1 MKKSFVVV
9 ILALVLAAALGVG
22 GCFVAV
28 YLQGL
33 SYDIDSIE
41 KVGTVVEV
49 VGESEDSVTIKKND
63 DSDFKVL
70 MFTDTH
76 LNGKEDTDYTAVSY
90 LVENISKE
98 KPDLVI
104 YGGDN
109 VSSGFNMRRYVQF
122 ADLMENLGVY
132 WVAVLGNH
140 ESEGI
145 FTYSRKKIVDL
156 FSSYDYC
163 LIKNGRTDIDGYGN
177 FTVNILNPDNSIKE
191 VIYLMDS
198 GNYMTKEL
206 KEKYGVEQKGQ
217 VYDGVKESQVQWYKE
232 KHDAL
237 TEEFGEF
244 KSFTVIH
251 IPPYE
256 CRSFGE
262 DEEYLYGDKRE
273 GMCPAGFNSGIFD
286 AMKEKGSA
294 QAVYYGHDHMND
306 YGVMYDGILLSYI
319 QSAGYSSYNMGNSR
333 NAPESEWV
341 QGYTKLEIK
350 ADGTYDAYQCFNH
363 K

>member
-1 MKKSFVVV
+1 MNKSFVVV
-9 ILALVLAAALGVG
+9 IFAFVLAVALGVG

-49 VGESEDSVTIKKND
+49 VSESEDSVTIKKND

-90 LVENISKE
+90 LVQNISKE

-109 VSSGFNMRRYVQF
+109 ISSGFNLRRYVQF

-145 FTYSRKKIVDL
+145 FTYSRKVK
-156 FSSYDYC
+156 F
-163 LIKNGRTDIDGYGN
+163 
-177 FTVNILNPDNSIKE
+177 
-191 VIYLMDS
+191 
-198 GNYMTKEL
+198 NY
-206 KEKYGVEQKGQ
+206 
-217 VYDGVKESQVQWYKE
+217 
-232 KHDAL
+232 
-237 TEEFGEF
+237 
-244 KSFTVIH
+244 KSFAIGK
-251 IPPYE
+251 
-256 CRSFGE
+256 CKF
-262 DEEYLYGDKRE
+262 
-273 GMCPAGFNSGIFD
+273 
-286 AMKEKGSA
+286 
-294 QAVYYGHDHMND
+294 
-306 YGVMYDGILLSYI
+306 
-319 QSAGYSSYNMGNSR
+319 
-333 NAPESEWV
+333 
-341 QGYTKLEIK
+341 
-350 ADGTYDAYQCFNH
+350 
-363 K
+363 